1 MSTIHGLGFSD
12 VRPQPGFTATQSDT
26 GGWTGRHTFI
36 IRRAAWANASIR
48 SQFAK
53 GVSITELDAGLSS
66 FWSFMQVVTTEVTSE
81 EGDLTTV
88 TVSIAGGGASQFGEG
103 DEDTLSDAAEPVYQ
117 LRGQLQDAPFSM
129 HPRWQALTEE
139 QQTALGHLINGVLVF
154 DETSGKISKINSSAT
169 DSADFFD
176 PFLPY
181 DAIVTDDCLEFAK
194 LISKGESTYLRP
206 TFTWTESTQG
216 SGPLTSAQL
225 NKLGN
230 ISTPRGSPPEPSGTR
245 DWMLTS
251 AFQEERSGLYVTD
264 LEWTLSEKGGHS
276 SLLYTEPPPP

>member
-1 MSTIHGLGFSD
+1 MSTIQGLGFSD
-12 VRPQPGFTATQSDT
+12 VRPQPGFTATQGDT

-36 IRRAAWANASIR
+36 IRRTAWANASIR

-53 GVSITELDAGLSS
+53 GVSITELDTGLSS
-66 FWSFMQVVTTEVTSE
+66 FWGFMKVVTTEVTSE

-88 TVSIAGGGASQFGEG
+88 TVSIAGGGASQFGDEG
-103 DEDTLSDAAEPVYQ
+103 EDTLSDAAEPVYQ

-154 DETSGKISKINSSAT
+154 DETSGKISKINSGAT

-206 TFTWTESTQG
+206 VFTWTESTQG
-216 SGPLTSAQL
+216 SSSLTSSQL
-225 NKLGN
+225 NLLGN
-230 ISTPRGSPPEPSGTR
+230 IATPRGNPPTPSGTR

-251 AFQEERSGLYVTD
+251 AFQEERGELFVTD
-264 LEWTLSEKGGHS
+264 LEWTLSEKGGNS
-276 SLLYTEPPPP
+276 SLLYTEPTP